1 MILLNRR
8 HSERKYFNLL
18 HSVHQTF
25 LHPLQNFLHLWFAQF
40 QTQLIITSTLW
51 TWSTDWK
58 KSICMLKIASWSSIP
73 KTQSGRLV
81 QKDQFL
87 TSEYSIRAHTGEKKS
102 FQCKDKKFLW
112 LNCGHKHVREEE
124 KLLLEAQQERSNWN
138 WIRQTCPGYGQNDFL
153 HTGGGTSTFRSD
165 AEIRSS
171 EDRRRNWDCVNL

>member
-25 LHPLQNFLHLWFAQF
+25 LHLLQNILHLWFAQF

-58 KSICMLKIASWSSIP
+58 KSICMLKIASWSSIS

-87 TSEYSIRAHTGEKKS
+87 TSECSIRAHTGEKKNVFNVKTKS
-102 FQCKDKKFLW
+102 SSQLALVVKLW
-112 LNCGHKHVREEE
+112 P
-124 KLLLEAQQERSNWN
+124 
-138 WIRQTCPGYGQNDFL
+138 QTCK
-153 HTGGGTSTFRSD
+153 
-165 AEIRSS
+165 
-171 EDRRRNWDCVNL
+171 RRRKAASRGTARTVKLELNKTDMSWVRSERLSTYGWRNFHFQVGCWN